1 MESEYRQQ
9 KHTAKVK
16 SRREHSMPGQGM
28 HVAKPGNSGMRM
40 AVTTISKYWC
50 PVNVFNALFLLI
62 LIVDKPPFA

>member
-1 MESEYRQQ
+1 MNARPWNQDADSK

-40 AVTTISKYWC
+40 AVTTISKKAEGNQASAQNLTGQRTTW
-50 PVNVFNALFLLI
+50 
-62 LIVDKPPFA
+62 